1 VILYLD
7 VQRAAQATS
16 MSPRWIRQQ
25 VRDGLPCLDTGG
37 KLLLDPDVLK
47 DWMTSRFTPKVVDL
61 EKAHEMAEQLTSG
74 RRRGAR

>member
-1 VILYLD
+1 MILYLD

-37 KLLLDPDVLK
+37 KLLISPEDLK
-47 DWMTSRFTPKVVDL
+47 AWL
-61 EKAHEMAEQLTSG
+61 ERYRVKPVNHEAAFEMAEQLTSG
-74 RRRGAR
+74 RRGR